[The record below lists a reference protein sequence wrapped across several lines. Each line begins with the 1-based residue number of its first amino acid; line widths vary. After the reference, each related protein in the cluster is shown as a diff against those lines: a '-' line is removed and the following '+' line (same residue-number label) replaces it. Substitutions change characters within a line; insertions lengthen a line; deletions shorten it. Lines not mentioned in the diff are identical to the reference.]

1 MKRRSFITTTAAAA
15 LVPGELLRARAAEAS
30 GVPVT
35 RKVFAHY
42 MVAWP
47 RGGKNAGP
55 DQYVREMQDAMA
67 AGIDGFALNCGG
79 WSAFEPYYKRRVVAM
94 YDAADRF
101 DGAFTLFV
109 SADGRAQD
117 ELEDIVRTVRER
129 RAQLM
134 VDGRPMLSA
143 YALGGLE
150 GTRAQSLLE
159 TAQRLRAYFVPH
171 RFPSTGEREIAPD
184 MAADVVER
192 IGPAD
197 GYFYFGAA
205 GAPSLLARSTRALA
219 PALHNAGKAFMAP
232 VTPYYRG
239 LPRGT
244 NYRAFET
251 NGFAGMAEEWRA
263 AIESHATWV
272 QIVTWNDWAESTYV
286 APTGRAR
293 QPVVYDTRFGPILSH
308 EGYLRASRYYIRW
321 FKTGSPPPIVR
332 DELFYFYRLSPAA
345 QGEIHTNGPV
355 APNDAPPSMPQGPLL
370 DRVFACVFLTHPAR
384 LTIGQDGREDHHP
397 LPAGISFVDVP
408 SLPGRPRFTLVRD
421 GRVVLDRTGELPIT
435 EHDFSS
441 LYGCYSGWATG
452 TPSQ

>member
-1 MKRRSFITTTAAAA
+1 MKRRSFITTTVAAA
-15 LVPGELLRARAAEAS
+15 LAPGELLRARTAKAS
-30 GVPVT
+30 GAPIT

-47 RGGKNAGP
+47 RGGQNAGP
-55 DQYVREMQDAMA
+55 DQYAREMQDAMA

-79 WSAFEPYYKRRVVAM
+79 WSAFEPYYKRRVEAI

-117 ELEDIVRTVRER
+117 ELEDIVRTVRGR

-134 VDGRPMLSA
+134 VDGRPLLSA
-143 YALGGLE
+143 YALGGLD
-150 GTRAQSLLE
+150 GAHAPSLLE
-159 TAQRLRAYFVPH
+159 TARRLGAYFVPH
-171 RFPSTGEREIAPD
+171 LFPSTGEREIDANV
-184 MAADVVER
+184 AADIVER

-205 GAPSLLARSTRALA
+205 GSPSLLARSTRALA
-219 PALHNAGKAFMAP
+219 PALHNAGKVFMAP

-239 LPRGT
+239 LPQGT

-251 NGFAGMAEEWRA
+251 DGFAGMAEEWRA
-263 AIESHATWV
+263 AIESRATWV

-286 APTGRAR
+286 VPTGGAR
-293 QPVVYDTRFGPILSH
+293 QSVVYSARFGPILSH
-308 EGYLRASRYYIRW
+308 EGYLRASRHYIHW

-345 QGEIHTNGPV
+345 QGEIDADGPV
-355 APNDAPPSMPQGPLL
+355 APTNEPPSMPQGPLV

-384 LTIGQDGREDHHP
+384 LTIRQDGREDHRT

-408 SLPGRPRFTLVRD
+408 SLPGQPRFTLVRD
-421 GRVVLDRTGELPIT
+421 GHVVIDRTGELAIT

-441 LYGCYSGWATG
+441 LYGYYSGWATG
-452 TPSQ
+452 APSR

>member
-1 MKRRSFITTTAAAA
+1 MKRRSFITTTVAAA
-15 LVPGELLRARAAEAS
+15 LAPGELLRARTAEAS
-30 GVPVT
+30 NAPRA

-47 RGGKNAGP
+47 RGGKAAGP
-55 DQYVREMQDAMA
+55 EQYVQEMRDAMA

-79 WSAFEPYYKRRVVAM
+79 WSVVEPYYKRRVEAM

-143 YALGGLE
+143 YALGGLA
-150 GTRAQSLLE
+150 GSRAQSLLE
-159 TAQRLRAYFVPH
+159 TAQRLGAYFVPH
-171 RFPSTGEREIAPD
+171 LFPGTGEREID
-184 MAADVVER
+184 SDVAADIVAR

-205 GAPSLLARSTRALA
+205 GTPSLLARSTRALA
-219 PALHNAGKAFMAP
+219 PALHDAGKVFMAP

-239 LPRGT
+239 LPHGT

-263 AIESHATWV
+263 AIESRATWV

-286 APTGRAR
+286 APTGGAR
-293 QPVVYDTRFGPILSH
+293 RSAVYHPRFGPILSH

-321 FKTGSPPPIVR
+321 FKTGSPPPITR

-345 QGEIHTNGPV
+345 PREIDVDDPAALTHE
-355 APNDAPPSMPQGPLL
+355 PPSMPQGPLL
-370 DRVFACVFLTHPAR
+370 DRVFVCAFLTRPAR
-384 LTIGQDGREDHHP
+384 LTLRQDGREDHRP

-408 SLPGRPRFTLVRD
+408 SLPGQPRFTLVRD
-421 GRVVLDRTGELPIT
+421 GRAVLDRTGELAIA
-435 EHDFSS
+435 EHNFSS
-441 LYGCYSGWATG
+441 LYGYYSGWATG
-452 TPSQ
+452 APSR